1 MRHLKYERL
10 IRACYPPGLG
20 EKKPKPS
27 ELSYLIYY
35 LNTHRSQIPQAAEFL
50 ERKVIKYVAKNRIG
64 NASVS
69 VAIMSQMIQDCK
81 DDLNNFAPE
90 AISIITIALDS
101 NELGLLSCASEA
113 FRAFNIDHDGLQFA
127 YDKQLVEDY
136 RALVRK
142 FIVLSTSAGPQ
153 ARIQHDL
160 GLQALSSLSISA
172 ALSTTVGQE
181 TLEEA
186 VPTYYTSFPV
196 DDSGATFTNFNT
208 EFTSTE
214 AHTITDMAKDSHN
227 LALWALRRS
236 FDTSNGSL
244 VVRLTSRLL
253 TCMER
258 LDPRPTRW
266 LCALFEAAA
275 QWSQVQLRYKVVQ
288 TLIERMCRLDIA
300 AVDTIKGY
308 SVLLQSLL
316 GSATVSFVGL
326 AVTDVLRDLLKLQHR
341 LVTSQ
346 FGEAKL
352 NQSAAQLVI
361 EIRKIIGSLGQHT
374 VYAGQVTDMVAEI
387 LWKYSSTGVPPERAQ
402 QGASVDQKN
411 PRVISTDMLN
421 VRELIDTLPATERLM
436 VNLWASTQWLLN
448 SEDVDVL
455 MNYTIAFVE
464 YLRRA
469 HRVVKAQVRIEAS
482 IGRQLANVL
491 LDSHNKVVN
500 YIAIYYCL
508 AALVDHL
515 DEHAVSVCRWVYHVQ
530 EVGVSTSK
538 MSVNE
543 PVQFSPLQVMSLLSV
558 SQALLLAIFK
568 ATRRPEPAAACLK
581 VIETRVSE
589 QRWLPGIIYPATIP
603 IGDALSV
610 ALNQPPSEPKTM
622 HAETESDVIISIDQL
637 QLSEEEKS
645 WVSASDEGI
654 DDLMFPED
662 FNIYKKRAASVSAS
676 SHTDLQFSSVRSNH
690 TADTDTPTVSQLI
703 RRASSSISLQNSGR
717 GTRAPNMSTRNG
729 GVGTRAKMADI
740 LADLKLDSS
749 SRGKLAV

>member
-20 EKKPKPS
+20 DKKPKPS

-35 LNTHRSQIPQAAEFL
+35 LNTHRSQIPQASEFL
-50 ERKVIKYVAKNRIG
+50 ERKALKYVAKNRIG
-64 NASVS
+64 NASVT
-69 VAIMSQMIQDCK
+69 VGIMSQMIQDCK

-90 AISIITIALDS
+90 AISIIAIALDS
-101 NELGLLSCASEA
+101 SELGLLNCASEA
-113 FRAFNIDHDGLQFA
+113 FRAFNINHDGLQFA

-142 FIVLSTSAGPQ
+142 FIVISTSAGPQ
-153 ARIQHDL
+153 SRIQHGL

-186 VPTYYTSFPV
+186 VPTFYSTLPV
-196 DDSGATFTNFNT
+196 DETGAVFERFNL
-208 EFTSTE
+208 EFASIE
-214 AHTITDMAKDSHN
+214 AHSIIDMAKNTHN

-258 LDPRPTRW
+258 LDTRPTRW

-275 QWSQVQLRYKVVQ
+275 QWAQVQLRYKVVQ

-300 AVDTIKGY
+300 AVDAIKSY

-341 LVTSQ
+341 LVTSE
-346 FGEAKL
+346 FGDAKL
-352 NQSAAQLVI
+352 KQNASELVI

-387 LWKYSSTGVPPERAQ
+387 LWKYSSTGAPPERAQ
-402 QGASVDQKN
+402 SGASVDHKN
-411 PRVISTDMLN
+411 PQVISTDMLN

-455 MNYTIAFVE
+455 KNYTLAFVE

-469 HRVVKAQVRIEAS
+469 HRVVKAQARIESS

-508 AALVDHL
+508 TALAEHL
-515 DEHAVSVCRWVYHVQ
+515 GEHAISICRWAYHVQ
-530 EVGVSTSK
+530 EVGVSNSK
-538 MSVNE
+538 MSNNE
-543 PVQFSPLQVMSLLSV
+543 SVQFSSLQVVSLLSV
-558 SQALLLAIFK
+558 SQGVLLAIFT
-568 ATRRPEPAAACLK
+568 AARRQEPADTCLQ
-581 VIETRVSE
+581 VIKKRVSE
-589 QRWLPGIIYPATIP
+589 QLWLPGIIYPATIP
-603 IGDALSV
+603 ITDALSV
-610 ALNQPPSEPKTM
+610 ALNQPPSEPSSM
-622 HAETESDVIISIDQL
+622 HAENDTSVIITIEQL
-637 QLSEEEKS
+637 QLSEEERS

-654 DDLMFPED
+654 DDLTFPEA
-662 FNIYKKRAASVSAS
+662 FNIYKKRAPSVAASA
-676 SHTDLQFSSVRSNH
+676 HTDLQFSSVRSNH
-690 TADTDTPTVSQLI
+690 TSETDTPTVSQLI
-703 RRASSSISLQNSGR
+703 RRASSSISMQNSGR
-717 GTRAPNMSTRNG
+717 ASRPTTKPTQSNSLGLRAQ
-729 GVGTRAKMADI
+729 VADI